1 MESKYCLSKSCIL
14 DDLMTGLSPL
24 SSSDSVNWFYISSYA
39 LDDMNLKFIMS
50 SFMITENLLC
60 DALNDLYAV

>member
-1 MESKYCLSKSCIL
+1 
-14 DDLMTGLSPL
+14 MTGLSPL